1 MGWSPLHTLH
11 HCAGIDR
18 GNAISLGG
26 ENGSQCFGFHCMKPE
41 WVCVLQIGLNW
52 GTAEQSSVWELPG
65 EGAAETAGSLFALS
79 KTPNFLAM
87 LRAVVDELLTPQ
99 LSTVLNDRCVVV
111 SQCQG
116 AAGVGLLQEGHM
128 PGETMHRHTLCLQQQ
143 GTDPSFRVT
152 QSLTNSP
159 RQGSGL
165 AGSIRVQSGV
175 AGCGA
180 GDKRLCPLLIY
191 SFKCHQ
197 SHLLTNPTLQRGQGP
212 SSRFSPVPGQLFCSC
227 LWSDCRRSVCVWTW
241 WGCARLWIQPT
252 EPRRCLL
259 LVGLRRL
266 SSHGLY
272 WNGLSCLP
280 KAGAEKN
287 RACSCLAHWCLLIM
301 PLQPSLCLNCLC
313 ASTGKHIT
321 FFSQSMVI
329 N

>member
-1 MGWSPLHTLH
+1 MTDVLLFPNAREQQEWGCSRRDTGQERPCTGTP
-11 HCAGIDR
+11 CAFSSR
-18 GNAISLGG
+18 AQTPAS
-26 ENGSQCFGFHCMKPE
+26 E
-41 WVCVLQIGLNW
+41 WHNPW
-52 GTAEQSSVWELPG
+52 
-65 EGAAETAGSLFALS
+65 
-79 KTPNFLAM
+79 
-87 LRAVVDELLTPQ
+87 
-99 LSTVLNDRCVVV
+99 
-111 SQCQG
+111 
-116 AAGVGLLQEGHM
+116 
-128 PGETMHRHTLCLQQQ
+128 
-143 GTDPSFRVT
+143 
-152 QSLTNSP
+152 P

-313 ASTGKHIT
+313 ASTDKHIT